1 MNKYKCNFCS
11 AGVHTTAIELREC
24 HTNNGALLG
33 ETNTT
38 KKVKTAPKPFVAKTV
53 KTFETKEEAEKF
65 VAANTNARLLDT
77 VKVKRTSVWN
87 EDTESYQSVAIKTY
101 TVVID

>member
-1 MNKYKCNFCS
+1 MATFRCVVCKATHNTVSQMK
-11 AGVHTTAIELREC
+11 EC
-24 HTNNGALLG
+24 HTKNGALLG

-38 KKVKTAPKPFVAKTV
+38 KKVETAPKPFVAKTV
-53 KTFETKEEAEKF
+53 KTFETKEEAEEF

-87 EDTESYQSVAIKTY
+87 EDTESYQSVVIKTY